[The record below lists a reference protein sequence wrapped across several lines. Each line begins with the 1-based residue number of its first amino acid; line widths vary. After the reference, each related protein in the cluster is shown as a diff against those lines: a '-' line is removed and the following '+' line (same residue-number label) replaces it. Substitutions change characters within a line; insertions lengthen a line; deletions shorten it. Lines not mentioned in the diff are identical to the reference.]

1 MMHWNVKI
9 KWWCVKA
16 FHKLKL
22 ERLYYQIFYSPPTPQ
37 IQILNNNYGAYSQV
51 INHKYLSFKHCNRRI
66 NSLFV
71 MNVFICPFQN
81 FLKAKNNRF
90 FLFVAARW
98 RCPDRWFGGSIF
110 TERFKT
116 RQHLKDRIYE
126 IGDKRNNVWDAVV
139 FDAGPGK
146 GMAGRHQNERLFEHR
161 PTTTILGGTLHET
174 CHGRY
179 QNQKSRNESGSRTA
193 GCLVRHP
200 LRKIS
205 RFIRMFETSLSVNIL
220 LLSFFRSPLLSSVDV
235 ICAVVHAV
243 DAVLGVVA
251 STV

>member
-1 MMHWNVKI
+1 
-9 KWWCVKA
+9 
-16 FHKLKL
+16 
-22 ERLYYQIFYSPPTPQ
+22 
-37 IQILNNNYGAYSQV
+37 
-51 INHKYLSFKHCNRRI
+51 
-66 NSLFV
+66 
-71 MNVFICPFQN
+71 
-81 FLKAKNNRF
+81 
-90 FLFVAARW
+90 
-98 RCPDRWFGGSIF
+98 
-110 TERFKT
+110 
-116 RQHLKDRIYE
+116 
-126 IGDKRNNVWDAVV
+126 
-139 FDAGPGK
+139 
-146 GMAGRHQNERLFEHR
+146 MAGRHQNERLFEHR